1 MTSHTMQPPKALGL
15 YDPRFEHDACGVGMV
30 ARLDNTPT
38 HEVVE
43 RGIAALKN
51 LEHRGASGADPCT
64 GDGAG
69 ILMQM
74 PDELLRAV
82 VEFELPPPGAYGVL
96 MCFLPADDDAHRA
109 RLEGLLERTVCAEG
123 HTVLGWRE
131 VPVRPEHTGEVAGA
145 CRPVIRQLFVGAG
158 PLGAA
163 GTGHD
168 GAGPQDAA
176 GTGSDGA
183 DAAGTGSDGVGARG
197 APGEGFDQDAFERKL
212 YVIRRVCELNPD
224 GAGLYVASSSSRTL
238 NYKGMLIS
246 WQLADFYPDLQDER
260 CMSALALV
268 HSRFS
273 TNTFPSWELA
283 HPYRTICHN
292 GEINTVMGNVN
303 WMRAR
308 ESELSS
314 ELFGEDLQKILP
326 VVTPGN
332 SDSATFDNVME
343 LLLLAGRSPAHAAMM
358 MIPEAYRDRED
369 LPAELVGFYAYHSC
383 LMEPWD
389 GPASVAF
396 TDGRVVGATLDR
408 NGLRPGRWVETA
420 DGHVV
425 LGSETGIL
433 DVAPGEIVR
442 LGRLQPGKLFLVDL
456 ERGRIVEDG
465 EVKREVSTRRP
476 YREWYERSSVS
487 FDELEPSEQV
497 TISDQPLHRRQ
508 RAFGYSQEDLR
519 VLLSPM
525 ARDGAEPIGSM
536 GNDISLAVLSDQAP
550 PLFSYFKQLFAQVTN
565 PPIDPIREEIV
576 MSLETTLGSERNLFE
591 ETPEHAHKLVL
602 ERPILLNRELET
614 LRHVSHELFAART
627 IDITWPVAEGAAGMA
642 AALERVCEQAHDAIS
657 AGVNI
662 IVLSDRSLGPRRAP
676 IPSLLAVASVHHHL
690 VREGT
695 RLRVGIVLESG
706 EPREVHHF
714 ATLIGYGASAI
725 NPYLLL
731 ETLDELVIERR
742 ITGPGDGG
750 GAPVGAGNAS
760 GRAPGAASSNSAS
773 SDGAQWPGTEEL
785 NQRLEEAAQNTV
797 KAIGKGLLKTISKMG
812 ISTIQSYRGAQI
824 FEAVGLEHE
833 LIDRHFTGTA
843 SRIGGVG
850 LDVLATEALER
861 HARAYP
867 SPRDDL
873 LPVGGV
879 YAWRRDGEHHMWN
892 PETIALVQHA
902 VRAANGN
909 VMAALGGEADAL
921 AEVRDSD
928 ANAKYREYADAINE
942 DAARKAT
949 LRGLLRFKDP
959 ADPAGA
965 NGVDGPPDGGAGA
978 DIDGMEREAAHGDT
992 GPRAAG
998 GGDDTTTTNIPCEP
1012 IPLDQVE
1019 PASEIVR
1026 RFCTGAMSLGSISRE
1041 AHETLAIAMNR
1052 LGGRSNTG
1060 EGGEDPARY
1069 QPDPNGDR
1077 RRSAIKQVASG
1088 RFGVTI
1094 HYLVNAD
1101 ELQIK
1106 MAQGAKPGE
1115 GGQLPGHKVD
1125 KYIGSIRHTT
1135 PGVGLI
1141 SPPPHHDIYSIE
1153 DLKQLIYDLRCSNPP
1168 TDTHAGAQVSVK
1180 LVAEVGVGTVAAGVS
1195 KANADRVLI
1204 SGHDGGTG
1212 ASPLS
1217 SIQAAGIPWEIG
1229 LAETQQT
1236 LLLNDL
1242 RSRIVVQTDGQL
1254 KTGRDVV
1261 IAAMLGAD
1269 EMGFSTAPLIATG
1282 CIMMRAC
1289 HLNTCPVGIA
1299 TQDPALRE
1307 RFKGTP
1313 EHVVNFFFFVAEEVR
1328 EILASL
1334 GLRSLDE
1341 AIGRVDLLEAQ
1352 PAIEH
1357 WKARGVDLTHI
1368 LTHVELPDDAPRRRV
1383 QPPPEVLSDALDWE
1397 LVKRSAGAI
1406 ERGERI
1412 SFALPIRNVNRC
1424 VGGILSSHI
1433 ARAHGAAGL
1442 PEGSIEVSF
1451 EGSAGQSFGGWLA
1464 PGVTFTLWG
1473 DANDYTGKGLSGG
1486 VLAVRPRA
1494 GMAPEFKA
1502 QENVIVGNTLLYGA
1516 TAGRAFFRGLAGERF
1531 AVRNSGASAVVEGVG
1546 DHGCEYMTGGRVVV
1560 LGPTG
1565 RNFAAGMS
1573 GGVAY
1578 VLDEEGAFPKRCNMG
1593 MVGFETPEEADVAEL
1608 RALISEHAR
1617 RTDSPVAERVLAQ
1630 WEELLARGAF
1640 VKVMPHDYRRV
1651 LREQAAEA
1659 QAAAS
1664 SPESPSPAVAA

>member
-1 MTSHTMQPPKALGL
+1 MTSHTLPSQAAGL
-15 YDPRFEHDACGVGMV
+15 YDPRYEHDACGVGMV
-30 ARLDNTPT
+30 ARLDNEPT
-38 HEVVE
+38 HEVVT
-43 RGIAALKN
+43 RALAALEN
-51 LEHRGASGADPCT
+51 LEHRGASGADPLT

-69 ILMQM
+69 ILLQI

-82 VEFELPPPGAYGVL
+82 AGFELPPSGSYGVL
-96 MCFLPADDDAHRA
+96 MCFLPTDDSSRA
-109 RLEGLLERTVCAEG
+109 RVEDLLERTVAAEG
-123 HTVLGWRE
+123 QRMLGWRD
-131 VPVRPEHTGEVAGA
+131 VPVHPEHTGATAAA
-145 CRPVIRQLFVGAG
+145 CRPVIRQLFVGA
-158 PLGAA
+158 
-163 GTGHD
+163 
-168 GAGPQDAA
+168 
-176 GTGSDGA
+176 A
-183 DAAGTGSDGVGARG
+183 D
-197 APGEGFDQDAFERKL
+197 ELEQEAFERKL
-212 YVIRRVCELNPD
+212 YVIRRVCEQAVSTWPED
-224 GAGLYVASSSSRTL
+224 ERKGFYVTSSSSRTL

-246 WQLADFYPDLQDER
+246 YQLGAFYSDLRDER
-260 CMSALALV
+260 CKSALGLV

-283 HPYRTICHN
+283 HPYRVICHN

-308 ESELSS
+308 ESELAS
-314 ELFGEDLQKILP
+314 ELFGEDLEKILP
-326 VVTPGN
+326 VVTQGN
-332 SDSATFDNVME
+332 SDSATFDNVLEM
-343 LLLLAGRSPAHAAMM
+343 LMLAGRSLPHAVMM
-358 MIPEAYRDRED
+358 MIPEAYRSRSD
-369 LPAELVGFYAYHSC
+369 LPEELKGFYAFHSC

-389 GPASVAF
+389 GPAAVAF

-408 NGLRPGRWVETA
+408 NGLRPGRWVITK

-425 LGSETGIL
+425 LGSEAGL
-433 DVAPGEIVR
+433 LGVPAEEVVR

-456 ERGRIVEDG
+456 EQGCIVDDS
-465 EVKREVSTRRP
+465 EVKHRISTQQP
-476 YREWYERSSVS
+476 YGEWYARNAVR
-487 FDELEPSEQV
+487 FAELEPSEQV
-497 TISDQPLHRRQ
+497 TLSGQPLRRRQ
-508 RAFGYSQEDLR
+508 QAFGYSQEDLR
-519 VLLSPM
+519 VLLEPM
-525 ARDGAEPIGSM
+525 ARDAAEPIGSM
-536 GNDISLAVLSDQAP
+536 GNDLSLAVLSDQAP

-576 MSLETTLGSERNLFE
+576 MSLSTSLGTEHNLFD
-591 ETPEHAHKLVL
+591 ETPEHAHKLEL
-602 ERPILLNRELET
+602 EQPILLNRELET
-614 LRHVSHELFAART
+614 LRHISSDVFSSRT
-627 IDITWPVAEGAAGMA
+627 LDITWPVADGPEGLEP
-642 AALERVCEQAHDAIS
+642 ALERVCVQAHEAI
-657 AGVNI
+657 AEGVNI
-662 IVLSDRSLGPRRAP
+662 IILSDRLLGPRRAA
-676 IPSLLAVASVHHHL
+676 IPSLLAVSSVHHHL

-695 RLRVGIVLESG
+695 RLRAGIVLESG

-725 NPYLLL
+725 NPYVML
-731 ETLDELVIERR
+731 ETLDELVAQGR
-742 ITGPGDGG
+742 IVRSEN
-750 GAPVGAGNAS
+750 GATVALTPE
-760 GRAPGAASSNSAS
+760 
-773 SDGAQWPGTEEL
+773 Q
-785 NQRLEEAAQNTV
+785 AAQNTV

-824 FEAVGLEHE
+824 FEAVGLERG

-850 LDVLATEALER
+850 LDVLAIEALER
-861 HARAYP
+861 HARAGWVESARKP
-867 SPRDDL
+867 DSL

-902 VRAANGN
+902 VRSANGN
-909 VMAALGGEADAL
+909 VNAALQGDA
-921 AEVRDSD
+921 AAHEEVRDSP
-928 ANAKYREYADAINE
+928 AFQKYREYAVAVND

-949 LRGLLRFKDP
+949 LRGLLRIGPGDAGEQAP
-959 ADPAGA
+959 AIALA
-965 NGVDGPPDGGAGA
+965 
-978 DIDGMEREAAHGDT
+978 E
-992 GPRAAG
+992 
-998 GGDDTTTTNIPCEP
+998 
-1012 IPLDQVE
+1012 VE
-1019 PASEIVR
+1019 PAKEIVR

-1060 EGGEDPARY
+1060 EGGEDPARF

-1125 KYIGSIRHTT
+1125 AYIGSIRHTT

-1153 DLKQLIYDLRCSNPP
+1153 DLKQLIYDLRCSNPS
-1168 TDTHAGAQVSVK
+1168 AQVSVK
-1180 LVAEVGVGTVAAGVS
+1180 LVSEVGVGTVAAGVS

-1204 SGHDGGTG
+1204 AGHDGGTG

-1236 LLLNDL
+1236 LLLNNL

-1299 TQDPALRE
+1299 TQDPELRA
-1307 RFKGTP
+1307 RFKGRP

-1334 GLRSLDE
+1334 GLRTLDE
-1341 AIGRVDLLEAQ
+1341 AIGRVDLLGAQ
-1352 PAIEH
+1352 DAIEH
-1357 WKARGVDLTHI
+1357 WKARGVDLTHVLAHI
-1368 LTHVELPDDAPRRRV
+1368 DLPEGSTRHRIES
-1383 QPPPEVLSDALDWE
+1383 PPSVLEDALDWE
-1397 LVKRSAGAI
+1397 LVERAQAVIEASPDSGSPDGASSNGATEAGGPVAGSSHAVEI
-1406 ERGERI
+1406 D
-1412 SFALPIRNVNRC
+1412 LPIRNVNRC

-1433 ARAHGAAGL
+1433 ARARGAEGL
-1442 PEGSIEVSF
+1442 PPDSIVVRF
-1451 EGSAGQSFGGWLA
+1451 KGSAGQSFGGWLA
-1464 PGVTFTLWG
+1464 PGVTFELEG
-1473 DANDYTGKGLSGG
+1473 DTNDYTGKGLSGG
-1486 VLAVRPRA
+1486 VVSVRPPRDI
-1494 GMAPEFKA
+1494 GEHFVA
-1502 QENVIVGNTLLYGA
+1502 QENVIVGNTVLYGA
-1516 TAGRAFFRGLAGERF
+1516 TAGRVFFRGLAGERF
-1531 AVRNSGASAVVEGVG
+1531 AVRNSGAVAVVEGVG

-1578 VLDEEGAFPKRCNMG
+1578 ILDEAGAFPDRCNMG
-1593 MVGFETPEEADVAEL
+1593 MVGFDEISTADAIELKAMIEEHEA
-1608 RALISEHAR
+1608 H
-1617 RTDSPVAERVLAQ
+1617 TDSSVARDVLARFEQ
-1630 WEELLARGAF
+1630 LLGEGAF
-1640 VKVMPHDYRRV
+1640 VKVMPHDYKRV
-1651 LREQAAEA
+1651 LRELAEA
-1659 QAAAS
+1659 EAGQSEGEQA
-1664 SPESPSPAVAA
+1664 EGVPA

>member
-1 MTSHTMQPPKALGL
+1 MRTHTKQPKAVGL

-30 ARLDNTPT
+30 ARLDNEPT
-38 HEVVE
+38 HEVVARAIE
-43 RGIAALKN
+43 ALEN
-51 LEHRGASGADPCT
+51 LEHRGASGADPKT

-74 PDELLRAV
+74 PDELLRALAG
-82 VEFELPPPGAYGVL
+82 FELPPAGRYGVL
-96 MCFLPADDDAHRA
+96 MCFLPNDEGARA
-109 RLEGLLERTVCAEG
+109 ALEAQLERTVLAEG
-123 HTVLGWRE
+123 QQLLGWRD
-131 VPVRPEHTGEVAGA
+131 VPVDPEQTGVVAGA

-158 PLGAA
+158 EAQAA
-163 GTGHD
+163 
-168 GAGPQDAA
+168 
-176 GTGSDGA
+176 
-183 DAAGTGSDGVGARG
+183 
-197 APGEGFDQDAFERKL
+197 DQDAFERKL
-212 YVIRRVCELNPD
+212 YVIRRLLELN
-224 GAGLYVASSSSRTL
+224 AEREGLYITSSSSRTI

-246 WQLADFYPDLQDER
+246 FQLAAFYQDLRDER
-260 CMSALALV
+260 CKSALALV

-283 HPYRTICHN
+283 HPYRVICHN

-308 ESELSS
+308 ESELRS
-314 ELFGEDLQKILP
+314 ELFGDDLEKILP
-326 VVTPGN
+326 VVGPGN
-332 SDSATFDNVME
+332 SDSATFDNVLE
-343 LLLLAGRSPAHAAMM
+343 LLMLGGRSLPHAAMM
-358 MIPEAYRDRED
+358 MIPEAYRNRED
-369 LPAELVGFYAYHSC
+369 LPEYLKGFYAFHSC

-408 NGLRPGRWVETA
+408 NGLRPGRWVETT

-425 LGSETGIL
+425 LGSESGLL
-433 DVAPGEIVR
+433 DIPPEQVRR

-456 ERGRIVEDG
+456 ERGRIVEDE
-465 EVKREVSTRRP
+465 EVKREVATAQP
-476 YREWYERSSVS
+476 YGEWFARNAVPFKELPTSS
-487 FDELEPSEQV
+487 EV
-497 TISDQPLHRRQ
+497 TLSDQPLRLRQ
-508 RAFGYSQEDLR
+508 RAFGYTQEDLR
-519 VLLSPM
+519 VLLTPM
-525 ARDGAEPIGSM
+525 AVEAAEPIGSM
-536 GNDISLAVLSDQAP
+536 GNDLSLAVLSDQAP

-576 MSLETTLGSERNLFE
+576 MSLATSLGNERNLFE
-591 ETPEHAHKLVL
+591 ETPEHAHKLLL
-602 ERPILLNRELET
+602 EQPILLNRELET
-614 LRHVSHELFAART
+614 LRHVDHDVYKART
-627 IDITWPVAEGAAGMA
+627 IDATWLVQKGPAGLAEAIDRLCRTATEAIEEGA
-642 AALERVCEQAHDAIS
+642 
-657 AGVNI
+657 NI
-662 IVLSDRSLGPRRAP
+662 LILNDRLLGPRRVP
-676 IPSLLAVASVHHHL
+676 IPSLLAVAAVHHHL
-690 VREGT
+690 VLEGT
-695 RLRVGIVLESG
+695 RLRAGIIVESG

-731 ETLDELVIERR
+731 ETLDELVIEKRVMR
-742 ITGPGDGG
+742 PGTDGV
-750 GAPVGAGNAS
+750 PVEVGAE
-760 GRAPGAASSNSAS
+760 
-773 SDGAQWPGTEEL
+773 D
-785 NQRLEEAAQNTV
+785 AAQNVV

-824 FEAVGLEHE
+824 FEAVGLERA
-833 LIDRHFTGTA
+833 LIDAHFTGTA

-850 LDVLATEALER
+850 LEVLAEEALER

-867 SPRDDL
+867 ASKDPL

-902 VRAANGN
+902 VRSVNGDVGPALQGDGESLAA
-909 VMAALGGEADAL
+909 
-921 AEVRDSD
+921 VRESP
-928 ANAKYREYADAINE
+928 AMEKYREYARAVNE

-949 LRGLLRFKDP
+949 LRGLLEI
-959 ADPAGA
+959 G
-965 NGVDGPPDGGAGA
+965 GGAGSGSA
-978 DIDGMEREAAHGDT
+978 PA
-992 GPRAAG
+992 
-998 GGDDTTTTNIPCEP
+998 EP
-1012 IPLDQVE
+1012 IPLEQVE
-1019 PASEIVR
+1019 PATEIVR

-1060 EGGEDPARY
+1060 EGGEDPSRFT
-1069 QPDPNGDR
+1069 PDANGDR

-1125 KYIGSIRHTT
+1125 EYIGSIRHTT

-1153 DLKQLIYDLRCSNPP
+1153 DLKQLIYDLRCGNPR
-1168 TDTHAGAQVSVK
+1168 AEVSVK
-1180 LVAEVGVGTVAAGVS
+1180 LVSEVGVGTVAAGVS

-1204 SGHDGGTG
+1204 AGHDGGTG

-1217 SIQAAGIPWEIG
+1217 SIQAAGVPWEIG

-1261 IAAMLGAD
+1261 VAAMLGAD

-1299 TQDPALRE
+1299 TQDPELRK

-1334 GLRSLDE
+1334 GLRTLDE
-1341 AIGRVDLLEAQ
+1341 ATGRVDLLGVNHAVD
-1352 PAIEH
+1352 H
-1357 WKARGVDLTHI
+1357 WKARGVDLTHL
-1368 LTHVELPDDAPRRRV
+1368 LTHIELDEDAPRRRV
-1383 QPPPEVLSDALDWE
+1383 EPPPAVLDDALDWE
-1397 LVKRSAGAI
+1397 LLRAAEPAI
-1406 ERGERI
+1406 ERGERVRA
-1412 SFALPIRNVNRC
+1412 SVPVRNRNRC

-1433 ARAHGAAGL
+1433 ARRHGADGL
-1442 PEGSIEVSF
+1442 AEGSIEVEL

-1464 PGVTFTLWG
+1464 PGVTFTLRG
-1473 DANDYTGKGLSGG
+1473 DAQDYAGKGLSGG
-1486 VLAVRPRA
+1486 VFAIRPRE
-1494 GMAPEFKA
+1494 GMGEHFRAE
-1502 QENVIVGNTLLYGA
+1502 ENVVVGNTVLYGA
-1516 TAGRAFFRGLAGERF
+1516 TRGRAFFRGLAGERF
-1531 AVRNSGASAVVEGVG
+1531 AVRNSGAWAVVEGVG

-1578 VLDEEGAFPKRCNMG
+1578 VLDEHSEFPARCNMG
-1593 MVGFETPEEADVAEL
+1593 MVGFEELSEADQIEL
-1608 RALISEHAR
+1608 RAMIEEHQV
-1617 RTDSPVAERVLAQ
+1617 RTDSPVAADVLAR
-1630 WEELLARGAF
+1630 WEQLIEDGAF
-1640 VKVMPHDYRRV
+1640 VKVMPQDYKRV
-1651 LREQAAEA
+1651 LRERAEEEALAAIA
-1659 QAAAS
+1659 QTNGDVAGARSLDAAGPGDTSSARVPEPAS
-1664 SPESPSPAVAA
+1664 EGAGAQPQEGRVG

>member
-1 MTSHTMQPPKALGL
+1 MHSHNKQPPKAVGL
-15 YDPRFEHDACGVGMV
+15 YDPRYEHDACGVGMV
-30 ARLDNTPT
+30 ARLDNRPT
-38 HEVVE
+38 HEVVS
-43 RGIAALKN
+43 RAITALEN
-51 LEHRGASGADPCT
+51 LEHRGASGADPRT

-69 ILMQM
+69 ILMQL

-82 VEFELPPPGAYGVL
+82 VDFELPPAGAYGVL
-96 MCFLPADDDAHRA
+96 MCFLPTDPEPRG
-109 RLEGLLERTVCAEG
+109 RLEALLEQAVGELDQV
-123 HTVLGWRE
+123 VLGWRE
-131 VPVRPEHTGEVAGA
+131 VPINEQETGEVAAA

-158 PLGAA
+158 AA
-163 GTGHD
+163 QLD
-168 GAGPQDAA
+168 D
-176 GTGSDGA
+176 
-183 DAAGTGSDGVGARG
+183 R
-197 APGEGFDQDAFERKL
+197 DAFERKL
-212 YVIRRVCELNPD
+212 YVIRRISELRADEP
-224 GAGLYVASSSSRTL
+224 GLYITSSSSRTI

-246 WQLADFYPDLQDER
+246 FQLAAFYEDLRDER
-260 CMSALALV
+260 TKSALALV

-283 HPYRTICHN
+283 HPYRVICHN

-314 ELFGEDLQKILP
+314 ELFGEDLERILP
-326 VVTPGN
+326 VVSAGN
-332 SDSATFDNVME
+332 SDSATFDNVLE
-343 LLLLAGRSPAHAAMM
+343 LLMLAGRSLPHAAMM
-358 MIPEAYRDRED
+358 MIPEAYRDRDD
-369 LPAELVGFYAYHSC
+369 LPDHLKGFYAFHSC

-408 NGLRPGRWVETA
+408 NGLRPGRWVETT

-425 LGSETGIL
+425 LGSESGLL
-433 DVAPGEIVR
+433 DIPPEQVRR

-456 ERGRIVEDG
+456 ERGRIVEDE
-465 EVKREVSTRRP
+465 EVKREVAAHRP
-476 YREWYERSSVS
+476 YGEWYARNAVPFSELPVSS
-487 FDELEPSEQV
+487 EV
-497 TISDQPLHRRQ
+497 TISDQPLPLRQ
-508 RAFGYSQEDLR
+508 RVFGYTQEDLR
-519 VLLSPM
+519 VLLAPM
-525 ARDGAEPIGSM
+525 AIDAAEPIGSM
-536 GNDISLAVLSDQAP
+536 GNDLALAVLSDQAP

-576 MSLETTLGSERNLFE
+576 MSLATSLGNERNLFD
-591 ETPEHAHKLVL
+591 ETPEHAHKLL
-602 ERPILLNRELET
+602 LDQPILLNRELET
-614 LRHVSHELFAART
+614 LRHVDHDVYAART
-627 IDITWPVAEGAAGMA
+627 LDSTWPVAEGPEGMIAAI
-642 AALERVCEQAHDAIS
+642 ERICEQAHQAI
-657 AGVNI
+657 AEGINI
-662 IVLSDRSLGPRRAP
+662 LIISDRSIGPRRAP
-676 IPSLLAVASVHHHL
+676 IPSLLAVAAVHHHL

-695 RLRVGIVLESG
+695 RLRAGMILESG

-714 ATLIGYGASAI
+714 ATLIGYGVSAI

-731 ETLDELVIERR
+731 ESLDILVLEGR
-742 ITGPGDGG
+742 IKRSAA
-750 GAPVGAGNAS
+750 GAEEAI
-760 GRAPGAASSNSAS
+760 SAE
-773 SDGAQWPGTEEL
+773 Q
-785 NQRLEEAAQNTV
+785 AAQNVV

-824 FEAVGLEHE
+824 FEAVGLDRA
-833 LIDRHFTGTA
+833 LIERHFPGTA
-843 SRIGGVG
+843 SRIGGIG
-850 LDVLATEALER
+850 LEVLALEALER

-867 SPRDDL
+867 APHDDL

-902 VRAANGN
+902 VRAANGD
-909 VMAALGGEADAL
+909 VGAALNGDQAAHEH
-921 AEVRDSD
+921 VRESP
-928 ANAKYREYADAINE
+928 AFAKYREYAQLVNE
-942 DAARKAT
+942 DAAGRAT
-949 LRGLLRFKDP
+949 LRGLLKL
-959 ADPAGA
+959 
-965 NGVDGPPDGGAGA
+965 GGRG
-978 DIDGMEREAAHGDT
+978 
-992 GPRAAG
+992 
-998 GGDDTTTTNIPCEP
+998 EP
-1012 IPLDQVE
+1012 QPIALEQVE
-1019 PASEIVR
+1019 PASEIVK

-1060 EGGEDPARY
+1060 EGGEDPSRFL
-1069 QPDPNGDR
+1069 PDANGDR

-1115 GGQLPGHKVD
+1115 GGQLPGDKVD
-1125 KYIGSIRHTT
+1125 EYIGSIRHTT

-1153 DLKQLIYDLRCSNPP
+1153 DLKQLIYDLRCANPR
-1168 TDTHAGAQVSVK
+1168 AQVSVK
-1180 LVAEVGVGTVAAGVS
+1180 LVSEVGVGTVAAGVS

-1204 SGHDGGTG
+1204 AGHDGGTG

-1217 SIQAAGIPWEIG
+1217 SIQAAGVPWEIG

-1242 RSRIVVQTDGQL
+1242 RGRIIVQTDGQL

-1299 TQDPALRE
+1299 TQDPELRK

-1334 GLRSLDE
+1334 GLRTLAE
-1341 AIGRVDLLEAQ
+1341 ATGRVDLLGVAD
-1352 PAIEH
+1352 AVEH
-1357 WKARGVDLTHI
+1357 WKARGVDLTHL
-1368 LTHVELPDDAPRRRV
+1368 LTHIELPADAPRRRV
-1383 QPPPEVLSDALDWE
+1383 EPPPEVLSDALDWE
-1397 LVKRSAGAI
+1397 LVERSQLAL
-1406 ERGERI
+1406 ERREPVRLE
-1412 SFALPIRNVNRC
+1412 FPIRNRNRC

-1433 ARAHGAAGL
+1433 AERCGAAGL
-1442 PEGSIEVSF
+1442 AEDSIVVDF

-1464 PGVTFTLWG
+1464 PGVTFTLRG
-1473 DANDYTGKGLSGG
+1473 DANDYAGKGLSGG
-1486 VLAVRPRA
+1486 VFAVRPRE
-1494 GMAPEFKA
+1494 GMGEHFLAE
-1502 QENVIVGNTLLYGA
+1502 ENVIVGNTVLYGA

-1546 DHGCEYMTGGRVVV
+1546 DHGCEYMTGGIVVV

-1578 VLDEEGAFPKRCNMG
+1578 VLDERGEFAGRCNMG
-1593 MVGFETPEEADVAEL
+1593 MVGFEEPSSADALEL
-1608 RALISEHAR
+1608 RALIEEHRAR
-1617 RTDSPVAERVLAQ
+1617 TGSPVAARVLSQ
-1630 WEELLARGAF
+1630 WDELLGRGVF
-1640 VKVMPHDYRRV
+1640 VKVMPHDYKRV
-1651 LREQAAEA
+1651 LRERAEA
-1659 QAAAS
+1659 EALAARAS
-1664 SPESPSPAVAA
+1664 ENGAAVLPRPLDAVGETGA

>member
-1 MTSHTMQPPKALGL
+1 MNSHNTQPPKAVGL

-30 ARLDNTPT
+30 ARLDNVPT
-38 HEVVE
+38 HDVVT
-43 RGIAALKN
+43 RAITALEN
-51 LEHRGASGADPCT
+51 LEHRGATGADPCT

-82 VEFELPPPGAYGVL
+82 VDFELPPLGSYGVL
-96 MCFLPADDDAHRA
+96 MCFLPTDEAPRQ
-109 RLEGLLERTVCAEG
+109 RLEELLERIVRDEG
-123 HTVLGWRE
+123 QELLGWRD
-131 VPVRPEHTGEVAGA
+131 VPVDEQHMGEVAAA
-145 CRPVIRQLFVGAG
+145 CAPMIRQLFVGAG
-158 PLGAA
+158 AA
-163 GTGHD
+163 
-168 GAGPQDAA
+168 Q
-176 GTGSDGA
+176 
-183 DAAGTGSDGVGARG
+183 RG
-197 APGEGFDQDAFERKL
+197 DQDAFERKL
-212 YVIRRVCELNPD
+212 YVIRRISDLTAEDP
-224 GAGLYVASSSSRTL
+224 GLYVSSSSSRTI

-246 WQLADFYPDLQDER
+246 YQLGKFYSDLSDER
-260 CMSALALV
+260 TKSALALV

-273 TNTFPSWELA
+273 TNTFPSWALA
-283 HPYRTICHN
+283 HPYRVICHN

-308 ESELSS
+308 ESELHS
-314 ELFGEDLQKILP
+314 ELFGEDLEKILP
-326 VVTPGN
+326 VVTAGN
-332 SDSATFDNVME
+332 SDSATFDNVLE
-343 LLLLAGRSPAHAAMM
+343 LLMLAGRSLPHAAMM
-358 MIPEAYRDRED
+358 MIPEAYRDRDD
-369 LPAELVGFYAYHSC
+369 LPDYLKGFYAFHSC
-383 LMEPWD
+383 VMEPWD

-408 NGLRPGRWVETA
+408 NGLRPGRWVETT
-420 DGHVV
+420 DGYVV
-425 LGSETGIL
+425 LGSESGLL
-433 DVAPGEIVR
+433 DIPPEQVRR

-456 ERGRIVEDG
+456 ERGRIVEDE
-465 EVKREVSTRRP
+465 EVKREVSTRHP
-476 YREWYERSSVS
+476 YGEWYARNAVP
-487 FDELEPSEQV
+487 FGELPASEQV
-497 TISDQPLHRRQ
+497 TLSDQPLHLRQ
-508 RAFGYSQEDLR
+508 RAFGFSQEDLR
-519 VLLSPM
+519 VLLTPM
-525 ARDGAEPIGSM
+525 AVDGAEPVGSM

-565 PPIDPIREEIV
+565 PPIDPLREEIV
-576 MSLETTLGSERNLFE
+576 MSLATSLGNERNLFE
-591 ETPEHAHKLVL
+591 ETPEHAHKLL
-602 ERPILLNRELET
+602 LDQPILLNRELET
-614 LRHVSHELFAART
+614 LRHVDHEVYAART
-627 IDITWPVAEGAAGMA
+627 IDITWPVAEGAAGMSEA
-642 AALERVCEQAHDAIS
+642 IERICRQAREAI
-657 AGVNI
+657 AERVNI
-662 IVLSDRSLGPRRAP
+662 IILSDRQLGPRRAP
-676 IPSLLAVASVHHHL
+676 IPSLLAAAAVHHHL
-690 VREGT
+690 VLEGT
-695 RLRVGIVLESG
+695 RLRVGIILESG

-714 ATLIGYGASAI
+714 ATLIGYGVSAI

-731 ETLDELVIERR
+731 ETLDELVVEGR
-742 ITGPGDGG
+742 IARAGENGGPSTQAVAL
-750 GAPVGAGNAS
+750 GA
-760 GRAPGAASSNSAS
+760 
-773 SDGAQWPGTEEL
+773 
-785 NQRLEEAAQNTV
+785 EEAAQNVV

-824 FEAVGLEHE
+824 FEAVGLEKA
-833 LIDRHFTGTA
+833 LIDKHFTYTA

-850 LDVLATEALER
+850 VDVLAVEALER

-867 SPRDDL
+867 VGGGTRDPL

-892 PETIALVQHA
+892 PETIALIQHA
-902 VRAANGN
+902 VRAGGSGDAAASVSRSLNGD
-909 VMAALGGEADAL
+909 VGAALKGDRDAH
-921 AEVRDSD
+921 AAVRESP
-928 ANAKYREYADAINE
+928 AFEQYREYARMVNE

-949 LRGLLRFKDP
+949 LRGLLKIGGEGTPD
-959 ADPAGA
+959 AGTHA
-965 NGVDGPPDGGAGA
+965 IAL
-978 DIDGMEREAAHGDT
+978 E
-992 GPRAAG
+992 
-998 GGDDTTTTNIPCEP
+998 
-1012 IPLDQVE
+1012 QVE
-1019 PASEIVR
+1019 PASEIVK

-1060 EGGEDPARY
+1060 EGGEDPSRFT
-1069 QPDPNGDR
+1069 PDSNGDR

-1125 KYIGSIRHTT
+1125 AYIGSIRHTT

-1153 DLKQLIYDLRCSNPP
+1153 DLKQLIYDLRCSNPS
-1168 TDTHAGAQVSVK
+1168 AQVSVK
-1180 LVAEVGVGTVAAGVS
+1180 LVSEVGVGTVAAGVS

-1204 SGHDGGTG
+1204 AGHDGGTG

-1236 LLLNDL
+1236 LLLNNL

-1299 TQDPALRE
+1299 TQDPELRK

-1341 AIGRVDLLEAQ
+1341 ATGRVDLLGASS
-1352 PAIEH
+1352 AIEH
-1357 WKARGVDLTHI
+1357 WKARGVDLTHL
-1368 LTHVELPDDAPRRRV
+1368 LTHIELSEDAPRRRV
-1383 QPPPEVLSDALDWE
+1383 EPPPAVLEDALDWE
-1397 LVKRSAGAI
+1397 LV
-1406 ERGERI
+1406 ERAQPALERREPVRL
-1412 SFALPIRNVNRC
+1412 SVPIRNRNRC

-1433 ARAHGAAGL
+1433 AQRHGADGL
-1442 PEGSIEVSF
+1442 PEDSIVVDF

-1464 PGVTFTLWG
+1464 PGVTFTLRG
-1473 DANDYTGKGLSGG
+1473 DAQDYAGKGLSGG
-1486 VLAVRPRA
+1486 VFAIRPRE
-1494 GMAPEFKA
+1494 GMGEHFKA
-1502 QENVIVGNTLLYGA
+1502 EQNVIVGNTVLYGA

-1531 AVRNSGASAVVEGVG
+1531 AVRNSGAWTVVEGIG

-1560 LGPTG
+1560 LGLTG

-1573 GGVAY
+1573 GGLAY
-1578 VLDEEGAFPKRCNMG
+1578 VLDEDGTFAERCNMG
-1593 MVGFETPEEADVAEL
+1593 MVGFEQPSEADAIEL
-1608 RALISEHAR
+1608 RAMVEEHQR
-1617 RTDSPVAERVLAQ
+1617 RTESPVAARVLQ
-1630 WEELLARGAF
+1630 EWELLLGRGAF
-1640 VKVMPHDYRRV
+1640 VKVMPHDYKRV
-1651 LREQAAEA
+1651 LRELAEQETLAAR
-1659 QAAAS
+1659 AS
-1664 SPESPSPAVAA
+1664 SNGRPAPERPLDPVGETGA

>member
-1 MTSHTMQPPKALGL
+1 MLPFQAPPQVPTPHAREAPQPIWALRSQGSTHMTSLTLPSQAAGL
-15 YDPRFEHDACGVGMV
+15 YDPRYEHDACGVGMV
-30 ARLDNTPT
+30 ARLDNVAT
-38 HEVVE
+38 HEVVT
-43 RGIAALKN
+43 RAITALEN
-51 LEHRGASGADPCT
+51 LEHRGASGADPLT

-74 PDELLRAV
+74 PDELLRALAG
-82 VEFELPPPGAYGVL
+82 FDLPAPGAYGVL
-96 MCFLPADDDAHRA
+96 MCFLPNDDFARA
-109 RLEGLLERTVCAEG
+109 RVEGLLERTVGEEG
-123 HTVLGWRE
+123 QRVLGWRD
-131 VPVRPEHTGEVAGA
+131 VPVCPENTGATAAA
-145 CRPVIRQLFVGAG
+145 CRPVIRQLFVGWRPPG
-158 PLGAA
+158 
-163 GTGHD
+163 
-168 GAGPQDAA
+168 
-176 GTGSDGA
+176 GA
-183 DAAGTGSDGVGARG
+183 DGDGRG
-197 APGEGFDQDAFERKL
+197 LDGLPPSELDQDAFERKL
-212 YVIRRVCELNPD
+212 YVIRRVCEQAVSAEE
-224 GAGLYVASSSSRTL
+224 AGGGFYVTSSSARTI

-246 WQLADFYPDLQDER
+246 NQLAAFYPDLQDER
-260 CMSALALV
+260 CKSALALV

-283 HPYRTICHN
+283 HPYRVICHN
-292 GEINTVMGNVN
+292 GEINTVKGNVN

-308 ESELSS
+308 ESELASD
-314 ELFGEDLQKILP
+314 LFGDDLRKILP
-326 VVTPGN
+326 VVTQGN
-332 SDSATFDNVME
+332 SDSATFDNVLE
-343 LLLLAGRSPAHAAMM
+343 LLMLAGRSLPHAVMM
-358 MIPEAYRDRED
+358 MIPEAYRDRGD
-369 LPAELVGFYAYHSC
+369 LPEELKGFYAFHSC

-408 NGLRPGRWVETA
+408 NGLRPGRWVLTK

-425 LGSETGIL
+425 LGSEIGLL
-433 DVAPGEIVR
+433 DIPADQIER

-456 ERGRIVEDG
+456 ERGCVVDDG
-465 EVKREVSTRRP
+465 EVKHRISTQRP
-476 YREWYERSSVS
+476 YGEWYARNAVR
-487 FDELEPSEQV
+487 FAELPPSEQV
-497 TISDQPLHRRQ
+497 TLSDQPLRRRQ

-519 VLLSPM
+519 VLLEPM
-525 ARDGAEPIGSM
+525 AREAAEPIGSM
-536 GNDISLAVLSDQAP
+536 GNDLSLAVLSDQAP

-576 MSLETTLGSERNLFE
+576 MSLSTSLGSERNLFD
-591 ETPEHAHKLVL
+591 ETPEHAHKLEL
-602 ERPILLNRELET
+602 HQPILLNRELET
-614 LRHVSHELFAART
+614 LRHIHHEVFSSRT
-627 IDITWPVAEGAAGMA
+627 LDITWKVSEGPEGLEQ
-642 AALERVCEQAHDAIS
+642 ALARVCEQAHEAIEE
-657 AGVNI
+657 GVNI
-662 IVLSDRSLGPRRAP
+662 IILSDRLLGPRRAA
-676 IPSLLAVASVHHHL
+676 IPSLLAVSSVHHHL

-695 RLRVGIVLESG
+695 RLRAGIVLESG

-725 NPYLLL
+725 NPYVML
-731 ETLDELVIERR
+731 ETLDELVAQGR
-742 ITGPGDGG
+742 ITRTQENDGR
-750 GAPVGAGNAS
+750 PTRQV
-760 GRAPGAASSNSAS
+760 PLTPE
-773 SDGAQWPGTEEL
+773 Q
-785 NQRLEEAAQNTV
+785 AAQNTI

-824 FEAVGLEHE
+824 FEAVGLEPA

-843 SRIGGVG
+843 SRIGGIG
-850 LDVLATEALER
+850 LEVLAVEALER

-867 SPRDDL
+867 APHDDL

-902 VRAANGN
+902 VRSANGN
-909 VMAALGGEADAL
+909 VTAALNGDEGAN
-921 AEVRDSD
+921 AEVRDSP
-928 ANAKYREYADAINE
+928 AFQKYREYAAAVNE

-949 LRGLLRFKDP
+949 LRGLLRIGNER
-959 ADPAGA
+959 AGEA
-965 NGVDGPPDGGAGA
+965 GGRGA
-978 DIDGMEREAAHGDT
+978 E
-992 GPRAAG
+992 AG
-998 GGDDTTTTNIPCEP
+998 GGP
-1012 IPLDQVE
+1012 IPLSEVE
-1019 PASEIVR
+1019 SAKEIVR

-1060 EGGEDPARY
+1060 EGGEDPARFS
-1069 QPDPNGDR
+1069 PDPNGDR

-1125 KYIGSIRHTT
+1125 AYIGSIRHTT

-1153 DLKQLIYDLRCSNPP
+1153 DLKQLIYDLRCSNPE
-1168 TDTHAGAQVSVK
+1168 AQVSVK
-1180 LVAEVGVGTVAAGVS
+1180 LVSEVGVGTVAAGVS

-1204 SGHDGGTG
+1204 AGHDGGTG

-1217 SIQAAGIPWEIG
+1217 SIQAAGVPWEIG

-1299 TQDPALRE
+1299 TQDPELRK
-1307 RFKGTP
+1307 RFKGRP

-1334 GLRSLDE
+1334 GLRTLDE
-1341 AIGRVDLLEAQ
+1341 AIGRVDLLSAEH
-1352 PAIEH
+1352 AIDH

-1368 LTHVELPDDAPRRRV
+1368 LAHVELPEGAPRHRV
-1383 QPPPEVLSDALDWE
+1383 KPPPEVLADALDWE
-1397 LVKRSAGAI
+1397 LVERSRAVIEADIGNSPEGLERDLQADPPNAI
-1406 ERGERI
+1406 TREGSRRPRVEI
-1412 SFALPIRNVNRC
+1412 EMPIHNVNRC

-1433 ARAHGAAGL
+1433 ARARGAQGL
-1442 PEGSIEVSF
+1442 PPDSIVVRLR
-1451 EGSAGQSFGGWLA
+1451 GSAGQSFGGWLA
-1464 PGVTFTLWG
+1464 PGVTFELEG
-1473 DANDYTGKGLSGG
+1473 DTNDYTGKGLSGG
-1486 VLAVRPRA
+1486 VVSVRPPRDV
-1494 GMAPEFKA
+1494 GEHFVA
-1502 QENVIVGNTLLYGA
+1502 QENVIVGNTVLYGA
-1516 TAGRAFFRGLAGERF
+1516 TSGRAFFRGLAGERF
-1531 AVRNSGASAVVEGVG
+1531 GVRNSGAWTVVEGVG

-1578 VLDEEGAFPKRCNMG
+1578 VLDEDGSFPARCNMG
-1593 MVGFETPEEADVAEL
+1593 MVGFDEISQSDAIELKAMIEEHE
-1608 RALISEHAR
+1608 RH
-1617 RTDSPVAERVLAQ
+1617 TDSPVAHDVLARFEQ
-1630 WEELLARGAF
+1630 LLATGAF
-1640 VKVMPHDYRRV
+1640 VKVMPHDYKRV
-1651 LREQAAEA
+1651 LRELADAEEEQAEG
-1659 QAAAS
+1659 
-1664 SPESPSPAVAA
+1664 VAA